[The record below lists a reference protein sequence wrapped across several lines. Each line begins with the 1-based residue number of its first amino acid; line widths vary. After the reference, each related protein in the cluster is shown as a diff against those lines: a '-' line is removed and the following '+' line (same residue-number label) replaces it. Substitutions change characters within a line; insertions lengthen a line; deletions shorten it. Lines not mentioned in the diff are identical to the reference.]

1 MPPLDS
7 LDCLLTA
14 LPFLPFQTATIS
26 VPVTFPL
33 KHKIHHITLQL
44 KMALKCLKD
53 KIYTFLYGTWV
64 FSNLVS
70 ADFSSLTFHDDLIYE
85 QYSSSNTG
93 SNTPGFPSHLEAFP
107 LAALHGIIFIPHHNL
122 PRKIYLSRYTSR
134 VTSSMNFFFSV
145 TYSPSSSYLFT
156 RDSILVCANRQ
167 LSLKL
172 LAAFRNSE

>member
-7 LDCLLTA
+7 LDCLA
-14 LPFLPFQTATIS
+14 IP
-26 VPVTFPL
+26 PL
-33 KHKIHHITLQL
+33 SNRHYMSASDFSSETQNSSHYSLAQSL
-44 KMALKCLKD
+44 SMALKCLKD

-156 RDSILVCANRQ
+156 RDSILVCANR
-167 LSLKL
+167 
-172 LAAFRNSE
+172 